1 MARDVSSI
9 AVVGLVL
16 AAICSTSEADAKDQN
31 EKLLRIIERDESF
44 KVRMQAIRVLAK
56 RLEKTKTPPSDR
68 LMSVLSSAATTDEE
82 HLVRGM
88 ACFALG
94 KIGDPRGKKALETAL
109 RDGESFVRAQAE
121 EALRTLRQGT
131 APAADGKKTLVIGTD
146 LVPGVS
152 PPPEISGA
160 LRGLMERGFSARAGQ
175 AFVIGD
181 TNGRGYHMKGS
192 IAELSV
198 QPDGEASRVT
208 IVVKIAIATWPDNNL
223 RHVMSARASVRAKVT
238 NGSSLVR
245 LQRKLL
251 EAAVNKAVQDSMA
264 QIGGS

>member
-1 MARDVSSI
+1 MVCAAADDVH
-9 AVVGLVL
+9 
-16 AAICSTSEADAKDQN
+16 AKDKN
-31 EKLLRIIERDESF
+31 EKLLRIIERDDSY
-44 KVRMQAIRVLAK
+44 KVRMQAIRVLTK
-56 RLEKTKTPPSDR
+56 RLEQTKTPPSER
-68 LMSVLSSAATTDEE
+68 LMTVLSLAAKADEE

-88 ACFALG
+88 ACVALG
-94 KIGDPRGKKALETAL
+94 KIGDPRGRDALEYAL
-109 RDGESFVRAQAE
+109 RDEEGFVRAQAE
-121 EALRTLRQGT
+121 EALRNLGRG
-131 APAADGKKTLVIGTD
+131 APAAGGKTALVIGTD
-146 LVPGVS
+146 VVPGVS
-152 PPPEISGA
+152 PPPEITES
-160 LRGLMERGFSARAGQ
+160 LKGLMERGFSARAGSS
-175 AFVIGD
+175 FVIGD

-198 QPDGEASRVT
+198 QPDGDANRVT

-238 NGSSLVR
+238 NGPSLLR